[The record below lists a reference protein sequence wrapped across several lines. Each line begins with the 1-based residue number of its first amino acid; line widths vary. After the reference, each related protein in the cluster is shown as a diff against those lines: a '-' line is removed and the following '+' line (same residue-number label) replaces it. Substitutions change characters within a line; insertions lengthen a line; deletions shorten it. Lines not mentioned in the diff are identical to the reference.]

1 MHTLTNSIQRRLS
14 REDDSLRFSLS
25 LFFPPPSP
33 PLTCHLKTGG
43 HKRTLK
49 RLLKSESVIGVEKFA
64 AVMAAV

>member
-14 REDDSLRFSLS
+14 REDDSLRFSLF
-25 LFFPPPSP
+25 FFPPPSP